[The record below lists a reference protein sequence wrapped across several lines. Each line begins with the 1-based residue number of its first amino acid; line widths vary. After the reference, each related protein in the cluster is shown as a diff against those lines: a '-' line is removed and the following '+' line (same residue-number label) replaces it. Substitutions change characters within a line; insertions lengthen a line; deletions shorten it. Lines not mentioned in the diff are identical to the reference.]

1 MPDLPYD
8 LADLHDIPGTTIFTA
23 DSARR
28 AYHLHRFCM
37 SLMKEENR
45 QRFRAD
51 EAGWLATFPMT
62 PEQRDAV
69 LARDYNRMI
78 ALGGNIYFLVK
89 IASTDGISVNLA
101 AGLSQHSVARSGRRG
116 HQVRDLGDEPNTTAA
131 SETGNARFLLAQ

>member
-1 MPDLPYD
+1 MAQPTYD
-8 LADLHDIPGTTIFTA
+8 LADLNDIPGTTVFTA

-45 QRFRAD
+45 ARFRAD
-51 EAGWLATFPMT
+51 ERGWLANFAMT

-69 LARDYNRMI
+69 LTRDYNRMI

-89 IASTDGISVNLA
+89 IASTDGISVA
-101 AGLSQHSVARSGRRG
+101 QAVSTMT
-116 HQVRDLGDEPNTTAA
+116 DLGVEEYTAMMLA
-131 SETGNARFLLAQ
+131 GGRSPEGNRSIKGGW

>member
-1 MPDLPYD
+1 MPNLPYD
-8 LADLHDIPGTTIFTA
+8 LADLNDIPGTTVFTA

-51 EAGWLATFPMT
+51 EAAWLDSFPLT
-62 PEQRDAV
+62 PEQREAV

-89 IASTDGISVNLA
+89 IANTDGISVAQAVSTMTDLSVEDYTA
-101 AGLSQHSVARSGRRG
+101 MMIAGGRSP
-116 HQVRDLGDEPNTTAA
+116 Q
-131 SETGNARFLLAQ
+131 GNRSIKGGW

>member
-51 EAGWLATFPMT
+51 EAGWLATFAMT
-62 PEQRDAV
+62 AEQRDAV

-89 IASTDGISVNLA
+89 IASTDGISVAQAVSTMTDLDVA
-101 AGLSQHSVARSGRRG
+101 DYTAMMIAGGRTPQGNRSIKGG
-116 HQVRDLGDEPNTTAA
+116 W
-131 SETGNARFLLAQ
+131 